1 MPRKDQ
7 RRSHDI
13 TEDKAKDS
21 CNQFHVLKSFCYI
34 EEISAVSLP
43 KLVIYQAKNLI
54 PIQEGSRDMAWAC
67 FSKHLAT

>member
-1 MPRKDQ
+1 MPWLTLVAKMPRKDQ

-21 CNQFHVLKSFCYI
+21 RNQFHVLKSFCYI

-43 KLVIYQAKNLI
+43 KIVIYEAKNLI
-54 PIQEGSRDMAWAC
+54 PMQEGSRDMA
-67 FSKHLAT
+67 